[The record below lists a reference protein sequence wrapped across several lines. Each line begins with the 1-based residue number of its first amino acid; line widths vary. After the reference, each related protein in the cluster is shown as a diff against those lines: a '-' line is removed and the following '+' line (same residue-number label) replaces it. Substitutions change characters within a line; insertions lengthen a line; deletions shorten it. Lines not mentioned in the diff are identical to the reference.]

1 MAKLGA
7 VLPVPIVHNAAP
19 SSLRAILLAQP
30 VEFAGDCLRIR
41 IELIRSDCG
50 EFVQLIEAG
59 WPRDDFEPFAAG
71 FINQH
76 RASGI
81 TARDQG
87 QLFRS
92 PVETWRKPGHLRKEV
107 HCRND
112 FCRIACR
119 VERDLW
125 AAAGSDLEVRS
136 VMIDARRD
144 GQAVAAPLHL
154 KGLPGRTAVR
164 NAPLG
169 KSDLGRAQEG
179 FELFQVHTFSFGTL
193 RMHSRPALQ
202 WGMKVKVPKPSS
214 PDPRVSEIQQWTKS
228 FGSSVANAYV
238 VNADALR
245 ELGAERGVIEKILWR
260 VAREDA
266 ALPLTSETMMEI
278 LAPKKLM
285 REVRKQLK
293 LDDKTQKVHAEAF
306 ERSRL
311 QLIASKVP
319 KKNPER
325 DRVVREVEGW
335 FKAVLPEMR
344 DTKAILRATEL
355 RLEAGNDIH
364 PVLPPLQA
372 TTQQVEQLNKRE
384 PGRVYIDK
392 DGKELLLLKPKEQAV
407 LDEKGLRIENGAV
420 AMPGPGMS

>member
-1 MAKLGA
+1 
-7 VLPVPIVHNAAP
+7 
-19 SSLRAILLAQP
+19 
-30 VEFAGDCLRIR
+30 
-41 IELIRSDCG
+41 
-50 EFVQLIEAG
+50 
-59 WPRDDFEPFAAG
+59 
-71 FINQH
+71 
-76 RASGI
+76 
-81 TARDQG
+81 
-87 QLFRS
+87 
-92 PVETWRKPGHLRKEV
+92 
-107 HCRND
+107 
-112 FCRIACR
+112 
-119 VERDLW
+119 
-125 AAAGSDLEVRS
+125 
-136 VMIDARRD
+136 
-144 GQAVAAPLHL
+144 
-154 KGLPGRTAVR
+154 
-164 NAPLG
+164 
-169 KSDLGRAQEG
+169 
-179 FELFQVHTFSFGTL
+179 
-193 RMHSRPALQ
+193 
-202 WGMKVKVPKPSS
+202 MKVKVPKPSS

-319 KKNPER
+319 EKNPER

-355 RLEAGNDIH
+355 RLEAANDIH

>member
-1 MAKLGA
+1 
-7 VLPVPIVHNAAP
+7 
-19 SSLRAILLAQP
+19 
-30 VEFAGDCLRIR
+30 
-41 IELIRSDCG
+41 
-50 EFVQLIEAG
+50 
-59 WPRDDFEPFAAG
+59 
-71 FINQH
+71 
-76 RASGI
+76 
-81 TARDQG
+81 
-87 QLFRS
+87 
-92 PVETWRKPGHLRKEV
+92 
-107 HCRND
+107 
-112 FCRIACR
+112 
-119 VERDLW
+119 
-125 AAAGSDLEVRS
+125 
-136 VMIDARRD
+136 
-144 GQAVAAPLHL
+144 
-154 KGLPGRTAVR
+154 
-164 NAPLG
+164 
-169 KSDLGRAQEG
+169 
-179 FELFQVHTFSFGTL
+179 
-193 RMHSRPALQ
+193 MHSRSALQ

-325 DRVVREVEGW
+325 DRVVREIEGW

-355 RLEAGNDIH
+355 RLEAANDIH

>member
-1 MAKLGA
+1 MPQSIPAIGSLQEAGDGK
-7 VLPVPIVHNAAP
+7 PVATRPEKDHYRPAGNESHSTRKCRRRRATTHGRIGRCIRLIVHNAAP
-19 SSLRAILLAQP
+19 RALRLVLLAQP

-76 RASGI
+76 RVSGI
-81 TARDQG
+81 MACDQG

-92 PVETWRKPGHLRKEV
+92 PVETWRKPGHPRKEV

-154 KGLPGRTAVR
+154 KGFPGG
-164 NAPLG
+164 L
-169 KSDLGRAQEG
+169 L
-179 FELFQVHTFSFGTL
+179 LGTL
-193 RMHSRPALQ
+193 LSAKAIWLCARGLCEAFPVALFVLHPTHGRPALQ

-245 ELGAERGVIEKILWR
+245 EL
-260 VAREDA
+260 
-266 ALPLTSETMMEI
+266 
-278 LAPKKLM
+278 
-285 REVRKQLK
+285 
-293 LDDKTQKVHAEAF
+293 
-306 ERSRL
+306 
-311 QLIASKVP
+311 VP
-319 KKNPER
+319 N
-325 DRVVREVEGW
+325 VV
-335 FKAVLPEMR
+335 
-344 DTKAILRATEL
+344 
-355 RLEAGNDIH
+355 
-364 PVLPPLQA
+364 
-372 TTQQVEQLNKRE
+372 
-384 PGRVYIDK
+384 
-392 DGKELLLLKPKEQAV
+392 
-407 LDEKGLRIENGAV
+407 
-420 AMPGPGMS
+420 